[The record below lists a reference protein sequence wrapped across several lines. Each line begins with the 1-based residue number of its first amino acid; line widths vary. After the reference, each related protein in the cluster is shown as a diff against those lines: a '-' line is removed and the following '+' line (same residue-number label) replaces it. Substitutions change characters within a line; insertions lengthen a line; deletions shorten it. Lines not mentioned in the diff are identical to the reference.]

1 MYLSVMSV
9 WELSLLDAKGRI
21 TLNAPCLDWVRT
33 AIERSGAMTAPLT
46 AEIAVECHRLP
57 DGLHSDPVDRI
68 LVATARIEGLTLL
81 TRDRAIL
88 DYAAKG
94 HLRALPADRIDQS
107 PRIGARSR
115 QRRIN
120 TREIGPR
127 HLRGSGRSGRGAG
140 RRAGSG
146 PWRAGR

>member
-1 MYLSVMSV
+1 MTTAAEPLLLDTHVWVWLVRGEDRIPRPILERLFVAAGAGSMYLSVMSV

-21 TLNAPCLDWVRT
+21 TLNLPCLDWVRT
-33 AIERSGAMTAPLT
+33 AIERSGAITAPLT

-94 HLRALPADRIDQS
+94 HLRALS
-107 PRIGARSR
+107 C
-115 QRRIN
+115 
-120 TREIGPR
+120 
-127 HLRGSGRSGRGAG
+127 
-140 RRAGSG
+140 
-146 PWRAGR
+146 